1 MKITHMKIIKSE
13 AGKIIKKNMSKER
26 ASPKIEPP
34 LYTSGNPD

>member
-1 MKITHMKIIKSE
+1 MKNIRSE

-34 LYTSGNPD
+34 LYSSVIPD